1 MTDQRQ
7 ALRRLISRSGRL
19 LDEGDFSGYAGL
31 FAPDGEYRLE
41 AAGPEVAQAMTW
53 ILLNRD
59 ELAALLGS
67 AAKHVWN
74 TGLRKHLIAVDDVE
88 LEGERAAASATFC
101 VFRTDAAGATSV
113 YAVGSYD
120 DEWSFAEGHWCLRRR
135 VARVQTRALTPPSA
149 MPL

>member
-1 MTDQRQ
+1 MSDQRE

-19 LDEGDFSGYAGL
+19 LDEGDFGAYTGL

-41 AAGPEVAQAMTW
+41 AAGPEVAHAMTW
-53 ILLNRD
+53 VLLTRD
-59 ELAALLGS
+59 ELAALLDS

-88 LEGERAAASATFC
+88 LDGERAAASATFC
-101 VFRTDAAGATSV
+101 VFRTDEAGATSV

-120 DEWSFAEGHWCLRRR
+120 DEWSLADGRWSLRRR
-135 VARVQTRALTPPSA
+135 VARVQTRSLTPPSA